1 MSLRDVI
8 VKWIRLAMMTAACA
22 FGGVYDDCVYLF
34 EGGLDAN
41 GNGYAATG
49 EIRDELH
56 ANPSHANNQ
65 GTVYGYADGTIFR
78 NEPVPYQS
86 AGLSTQN
93 VQCLYLPQPRKINGS
108 TTNFYPTTIRMP
120 FLADAC
126 PTNIYTGVFRVRL
139 DHDPLANAGGWLMNF
154 GYTKNTGGQ
163 GMLFGFSW
171 NASSN
176 AYTMTSHAT
185 GSSGKSWGVADIPT
199 NMWMDVAVV
208 VTGNVVTAYRA
219 FTGRANSSSGTRVA
233 ELDNILS
240 WQRTFSSS
248 SVSFP
253 NLTMARGNTWMGAQS
268 GITSEQNF
276 TTISDTNGKKYFC
289 GSVRRFAV
297 WNRAL
302 TADEVREAFGRPR
315 PDIVRIGVA
324 NGNSDEFA
332 SDAAATATVDA
343 MGSWRDL
350 PASLRAG
357 DVRNVTFTLA
367 ATESDMPQLLRIKTL
382 SGGGSGTLRVSL
394 NGTAVAAKLLAAG
407 QTFVATLPKNL
418 LVTGANTLTLTR
430 TDANGAAIAIDSLAV
445 GGSWQVGKADK
456 GASEFTYSVPLMMYD
471 TYVNSYMW
479 NRAANAKTSGSSAIN
494 LYVTV
499 PEEAVSRY
507 GMRYETR
514 TENSYDLTTTP
525 NTKLTISANGVTKQ
539 EFTGIAGGNTNW
551 RDIALEFDP
560 GELHAGVNNIKLAVT
575 GGGCYYFDYH
585 RFQLVP
591 PADGTYIIVK

>member
-1 MSLRDVI
+1 MKKAIITLWGVT
-8 VKWIRLAMMTAACA
+8 VAACA
-22 FGGVYDDCVYLF
+22 LGGVYDDCVYLF

-65 GTVYGYADGTIFR
+65 GTVYGYADSAIFR

-86 AGLSTQN
+86 AGISTQN
-93 VQCLYLPQPRKINGS
+93 VQCLYLPQPRKMNGV
-108 TTNFYPTTIRMP
+108 TTNFYPNIIKMP

-126 PTNIYTGVFRVRL
+126 RTNIYTGVFRVRL
-139 DHDPLANAGGWLMNF
+139 DRDPLANNAGWLMNF
-154 GYTKNTGGQ
+154 GYTKNTNGQ
-163 GMLFGFSW
+163 GLLFGFSW
-171 NASSN
+171 NVNSN
-176 AYTMTSHAT
+176 AFVMTSHAT
-185 GSSGKSWGVADIPT
+185 GSTGKSFGVADIPT

-219 FTGRANSSSGTRVA
+219 FTGRANSSSGTKVA

-240 WQRTFSSS
+240 WKNTLKTS
-248 SVSFP
+248 SVPFP
-253 NLTMARGNTWMGAQS
+253 NLTMARANTWLGAQS
-268 GITSEQNF
+268 GITSVQDF
-276 TTISDTNGKKYFC
+276 STISDNNGKKYFC
-289 GSVRRFAV
+289 GSIRRVAV

-324 NGNSDEFA
+324 NGSADEFA
-332 SDAAATATVDA
+332 SDAAVTATVDA
-343 MGSWRDL
+343 LGPWCGF

-357 DVRNVTFTLA
+357 DVRSVAFSLSANETN
-367 ATESDMPQLLRIKTL
+367 MPQLLRIKTL
-382 SGGGSGTLRVSL
+382 TGGGSGTLRVSL
-394 NGTAVAAKLLAAG
+394 NGTAVASKLIAAG
-407 QTFVATLPKNL
+407 QTFVATLPKKL
-418 LVTGANTLTLTR
+418 FVAGANTLTLMR
-430 TDANGAAIAIDSLAV
+430 TDANGAAVDIDSLAI
-445 GGSWQVGKADK
+445 GGSWQVGKVDK
-456 GASEFTYSVPLMMYD
+456 KASEFTYSVPLMMYD

-479 NRAANAKTSGSSAIN
+479 NRAANAKTSGTSTIT

-499 PEEAVSRY
+499 PEEAVARY

-514 TENSYDLTTTP
+514 TENTYELTTTP

-539 EFTGIAGGNTNW
+539 EFTGIAGDKVW
-551 RDIALEFDP
+551 KDIAIDFAP
-560 GELHAGVNNIKLAVT
+560 GELYAGVNTIKLAVT
-575 GGGCYYFDYH
+575 NGGCYYFDYH

-591 PADGTYIIVK
+591 PADGTYIVVR

>member
-1 MSLRDVI
+1 MKKMLMMAGT
-8 VKWIRLAMMTAACA
+8 LAAACA

-41 GNGYAATG
+41 GNGEAATG
-49 EIRDELH
+49 EVRDELH

-65 GTVYGYADGTIFR
+65 GTVYGYADGAIFR

-93 VQCLYLPQPRKINGS
+93 VQCLYLTQPRKINGS
-108 TTNFYPTTIRMP
+108 TTNFYPNIIKMP
-120 FLADAC
+120 FLADVC

-139 DHDPLANAGGWLMNF
+139 DRDPLGNNAAWLMNF
-154 GYTKNTGGQ
+154 GYTKNSNGQ
-163 GMLFGFSW
+163 GLLFGFGW

-176 AYTMTSHAT
+176 AYQMTSHAT

-219 FTGRANSSSGTRVA
+219 FTGRANSSSGLQVA
-233 ELDNILS
+233 ALDDIRT
-240 WQRTFSSS
+240 WRTTFSSTS
-248 SVSFP
+248 APFP
-253 NLTMARGNTWMGAQS
+253 NLTMARGNTWMGAQA
-268 GITSEQNF
+268 GITSVQNF
-276 TTISDTNGKKYFC
+276 TTITDTNGKKYFC

-302 TADEVREAFGRPR
+302 SADEVREAFGRPR
-315 PDIVRIGVA
+315 PDIVRIGAA

-357 DVRNVTFTLA
+357 DVRNVTFSLSANETN
-367 ATESDMPQLLRIKTL
+367 MPQLLRIKTL
-382 SGGGSGTLRVSL
+382 AGGGSGTLRVAL
-394 NGTAVAAKLLAAG
+394 NGTTVASKLIAAG
-407 QTFVATLPKNL
+407 QTFVATLPKKL
-418 LVTGANTLTLTR
+418 FVAGANTLTLTR
-430 TDANGAAIAIDSLAV
+430 TDAGGTAVDIDALAI
-445 GGSWQVGKADK
+445 GGSWQVGKDDRK
-456 GASEFTYSVPLMMYD
+456 TSEFTYGVPLTMYD

-479 NRAANAKTSGSSAIN
+479 NRAANAKTSGSSTIT
-494 LYVTV
+494 LCVTV
-499 PEEAVSRY
+499 PEEAVARY

-514 TENSYDLTTTP
+514 TENTYELTSTP

-539 EFTGIAGGNTNW
+539 EFTGIAGSVW
-551 RDIALEFDP
+551 QDIAIDFAP
-560 GELHAGVNNIKLAVT
+560 GELHAGVNTIKLAVT
-575 GGGCYYFDYH
+575 SGGCYYFDFH

-591 PADGTYIIVK
+591 PVDGTLLIVR

>member
-1 MSLRDVI
+1 MKKMLMMAGT
-8 VKWIRLAMMTAACA
+8 LAAACA

-41 GNGYAATG
+41 GNGQAATG

-56 ANPSHANNQ
+56 ANPSHAHNN
-65 GTVYGYADGTIFR
+65 GTVYGYADGAIFR

-93 VQCLYLPQPRKINGS
+93 VQCLYFTQPRKINGS
-108 TTNFYPTTIRMP
+108 TTNFYPHIIKMP
-120 FLADAC
+120 FLADVC

-139 DHDPLANAGGWLMNF
+139 DRDPLGSTAAWLMNF
-154 GYTKNTGGQ
+154 GYTKNTNGQ
-163 GMLFGFSW
+163 GLLFGFEW

-176 AYTMTSHAT
+176 AYRMTSHAT

-219 FTGRANSSSGTRVA
+219 FTGRANSNSGLQVA
-233 ELDNILS
+233 ALDDIRT
-240 WQRTFSSS
+240 WRTTFSSTS
-248 SVSFP
+248 APFP

-268 GITSEQNF
+268 GITKEQDF
-276 TTISDTNGKKYFC
+276 TTYITTSGDSNGKKYFC

-302 TADEVREAFGRPR
+302 SADEVREAFGRPR
-315 PDIVRIGVA
+315 PDIVRIGAA
-324 NGNSDEFA
+324 NGNSDEFS

-350 PASLRAG
+350 PASLCAG
-357 DVRNVTFTLA
+357 DVRNVTFSLSANETN
-367 ATESDMPQLLRIKTL
+367 MPQLLRIKTL
-382 SGGGSGTLRVSL
+382 TGGGSGTLRVSL
-394 NGTAVAAKLLAAG
+394 NGTAVASKLIAAG
-407 QTFVATLPKNL
+407 QTFVATLPKKL
-418 LVTGANTLTLTR
+418 FVAGANTLTLTR
-430 TDANGAAIAIDSLAV
+430 TDAGGAAVAIDSLAI
-445 GGSWQVGKADK
+445 GGSWQVGKDDK
-456 GASEFTYSVPLMMYD
+456 AHGEFTYNVPLTMYD

-479 NRAANAKTSGSSAIN
+479 NRAANAKESGTSTIT
-494 LYVTV
+494 LCVTV
-499 PEEAVSRY
+499 PEEAVARY

-514 TENSYDLTTTP
+514 TRNTYALTTTP
-525 NTKLTISANGVTKQ
+525 NTKLTISANGVTKR
-539 EFTGIAGGNTNW
+539 EFTGIAEGTW
-551 RDIALEFDP
+551 TDVIAIDFEP
-560 GELHAGVNNIKLAVT
+560 GELHAGVNNITLTAT
-575 GGGCYYFDYH
+575 NGGCYYFDYH

-591 PADGTYIIVK
+591 PADGTCLIVR